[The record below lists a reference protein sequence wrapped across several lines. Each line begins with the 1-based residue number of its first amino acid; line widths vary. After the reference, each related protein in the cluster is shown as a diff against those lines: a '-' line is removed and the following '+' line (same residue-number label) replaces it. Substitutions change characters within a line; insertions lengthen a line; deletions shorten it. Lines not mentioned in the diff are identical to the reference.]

1 MTSPTPDNPLQ
12 FWQDA
17 LAGKKPPISEGEPHR
32 GYYTAREG
40 GARLPVQVYPSTSGI
55 GLVAY
60 VGPKGAGRTVVAAE
74 IWTRIASH
82 PIPFETWKAVYN
94 GAPWPDEAPP
104 APDASRPAI
113 PPEEAKR
120 LEADAAALTEDWR
133 AKGEPP
139 PEGHNRPYDGALSDL
154 GDELDNLAEDAAK
167 LLRFGVSGQADADR
181 IANVKDKARDL
192 KKRIDAAYRVEYEP
206 LDKALKAVRAR
217 YQPAQARAE
226 AITTK
231 LLAAVT
237 RWMAAEDQRRRE
249 AAVAAIKAGATEEV
263 KVEPVR
269 VGGANAKAT
278 GLRKQPD
285 TAEVTDWGALFAALV
300 DNPEMR
306 ALAQTLANK
315 AARVGAAFAGTTI
328 VKGGKK
334 AV

>member
-32 GYYTAREG
+32 GYYATREG
-40 GARLPVQVYPSTSGI
+40 GTRQPVQVYPSASGI

-60 VGPKGAGRTVVAAE
+60 VGAKGAGRAVAAAD

-82 PIPFETWKAVYN
+82 PIPFETWRAVYN
-94 GAPWPDEAPP
+94 GAPWPDEAAP
-104 APDASRPAI
+104 APDAARLAL
-113 PPEEAKR
+113 PPEEVKR
-120 LEADAAALTEDWR
+120 LEADAASLTEDWR

-139 PEGHNRPYDGALSDL
+139 PDGHNRPYDGALSDL

-167 LLRFGVSGQADADR
+167 LLRHGVTGQADADR
-181 IANVKDKARDL
+181 IANVKDKARAL
-192 KKRIDAAYRVEYEP
+192 KKRLDEAYRVEWEP
-206 LDKALKAVRAR
+206 LDKAIKAVRAR
-217 YQPAQARAE
+217 YQPAQNRAE

-249 AAVAAIKAGATEEV
+249 AAAAAIKAGTEEV

-269 VGGANAKAT
+269 VGGAAGSKT

-285 TAEVTDWGALFAALV
+285 TAEVQDWGVLFAALV

-306 ALAQTLANK
+306 ALAQKLANK
-315 AARVGAAFAGTTI
+315 AASVGAAFAGTTI